1 MMQFRIQSK
10 ELYVTLTNAVGIRN
24 YRIVVRH
31 EVEELDADNQAGCNK
46 LLFFSEY
53 GSLRLKTA
61 QTSLRALDVTRLLS
75 GIPGF

>member
-10 ELYVTLTNAVGIRN
+10 ELQVTLTNAVGISN

-46 LLFFSEY
+46 LLLAFFQV
-53 GSLRLKTA
+53 R
-61 QTSLRALDVTRLLS
+61 
-75 GIPGF
+75 IPSPKNCSDEPKSF